1 MIKMPLLNQLNYPIG
16 KTFPGM
22 PCLEGTSSS
31 LLLAS
36 LGIQFHET
44 EEFAA
49 QITMTEANNRKIMLK
64 KPIKRLSQNSKGR
77 KNIFTLTNHK
87 MYIAEYKAC
96 AW

>member
-1 MIKMPLLNQLNYPIG
+1 MIKMPLLNQLNCPIG
-16 KTFPGM
+16 KTFLGM

-49 QITMTEANNRKIMLK
+49 QITMTEANNQKIMLK
-64 KPIKRLSQNSKGR
+64 KPIKRL
-77 KNIFTLTNHK
+77 
-87 MYIAEYKAC
+87 
-96 AW
+96 